1 MNIIIV
7 LQGFLNNHEQCNLL
21 NIKKINVELRVVR
34 ACRAPRRGSPP
45 FFLRFK
51 SSAAS
56 VSYSFLRN
64 LLCITLNVFPEYN
77 QKDPPRPSKECKGN
91 AAHQFKNY
99 YDFTLN
105 GTIGLWRDF
114 SISEHGF
121 LECLFHSPNVRF
133 PALDG

>member
-1 MNIIIV
+1 M
-7 LQGFLNNHEQCNLL
+7 L
-21 NIKKINVELRVVR
+21 VELHGE
-34 ACRAPRRGSPP
+34 APPP
-45 FFLRFK
+45 
-51 SSAAS
+51 SSY
-56 VSYSFLRN
+56 VSKAPPPLYHILFLRN

-121 LECLFHSPNVRF
+121 LECLFHSPNLRS